1 MNNINVYA
9 SKICRSGLIF
19 EGAHIRGAYIRDVK
33 WVTYL
38 VGAYSGGVLTAVYGM
53 PFPPRMKLFMKM
65 FSAV

>member
-9 SKICRSGLIF
+9 SKICRSGVIF
-19 EGAHIRGAYIRDVK
+19 EGAHIRGAYNRDVK

-38 VGAYSGGVLTAVYGM
+38 GGVLTAVYGM